1 MSLGDKIENKA
12 EDFGGK
18 AKETAGKVTGD
29 DQLRAEGQADQAKAG
44 LKAAAENVKDAVG
57 DAVGK
62 VKNVLKKD

>member
-12 EDFGGK
+12 EDLGGK

-44 LKAAAENVKDAVG
+44 LKDAVENVKDAVG